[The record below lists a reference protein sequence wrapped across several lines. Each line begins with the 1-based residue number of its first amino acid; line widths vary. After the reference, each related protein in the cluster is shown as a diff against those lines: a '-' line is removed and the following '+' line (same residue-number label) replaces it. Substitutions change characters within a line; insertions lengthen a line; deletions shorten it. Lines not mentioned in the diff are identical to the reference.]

1 MLYPVSSHQTHP
13 YMRATP
19 DALMLECHRVD
30 LHFSVDLLTSNRTD
44 EIVDDLLARRVRVG
58 EPPLWTLDPVDM
70 TVFGC
75 IHLYK
80 EATYLNEAARNKDL
94 VLYKVVDLLALL
106 GNTDHPVDLELL
118 VSRSREIGVGDQVYY
133 ALHYLDQLFPGN
145 VPASVLDSLRP
156 GDEAYLHEVH
166 NDDGVRYRWTAPIL
180 ERFFDSRRYV
190 SLLAASPATQP
201 A

>member
-1 MLYPVSSHQTHP
+1 
-13 YMRATP
+13 
-19 DALMLECHRVD
+19 MLECHRVD

-44 EIVDDLLARRVRVG
+44 DIVDDLLARRVQVG
-58 EPPLWTLDPVDM
+58 DPPLWTLDPVDM

-106 GNTDHPVDLELL
+106 GNAEHPVDPGLL

-133 ALHYLDQLFPGN
+133 ALYHLDQLFPGV
-145 VPASVLDSLRP
+145 VPADVLEALRP
-156 GDEAYLHEVH
+156 DDEAYLHEVLD
-166 NDDGVRYRWTAPIL
+166 DDGVRYRWTAPVL
-180 ERFFDSRRYV
+180 ERFFDSRRYG
-190 SLLAASPATQP
+190 SLLAASTATQP